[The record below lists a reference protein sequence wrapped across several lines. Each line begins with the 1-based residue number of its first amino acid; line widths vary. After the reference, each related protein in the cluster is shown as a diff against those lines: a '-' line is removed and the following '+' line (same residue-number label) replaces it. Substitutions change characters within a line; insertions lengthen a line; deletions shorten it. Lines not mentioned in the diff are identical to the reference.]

1 LALILDRVHTA
12 IISSYLYTFYRSLF
26 LTITNMDI
34 IVDIQGFKDVE
45 ESFFPKEVAIVSINN
60 AHYAHWII
68 AQPCSF
74 TELSA
79 RSKSQNN
86 WLSKNFHGIEWF
98 EGDTPY
104 KNLCRHLRT
113 IAQFTNQIFT
123 RGKDKSTF
131 LQRITSRNVINL
143 EEEKECPSFHQL
155 PQLEQACLFHSI
167 KSKTSNQEYTC
178 ALNNA
183 LRIRKWIKGFG
194 RLDSTSLSSSL
205 LSPPSPSLS
214 MTWYN
219 RSSHHNTKEEEENDS
234 TNNSWWL

>member
-1 LALILDRVHTA
+1 
-12 IISSYLYTFYRSLF
+12 
-26 LTITNMDI
+26 MDI

-74 TELSA
+74 TELPA

-104 KNLCRHLRT
+104 KNLCRHLKT

-123 RGKDKSTF
+123 RGKDKSAF

-143 EEEKECPSFHQL
+143 EEEKECPPFHQL

-167 KSKTSNQEYTC
+167 KSKTNNQEYTC

-194 RLDSTSLSSSL
+194 RLDSTSLSSSSLL

-219 RSSHHNTKEEEENDS
+219 RSNRHTKEEEDNDS